1 MNQNKKRIA
10 DLRALLDE
18 LLDDGIIKERG
29 DDTTEP
35 LYLSDARCPQGLMP
49 CDSSSGDCPKE
60 GLRPHIINSNGARCY
75 TKKSIDHTRFMSKND
90 KTSWVHAI
98 RALVEEVARGQR
110 LLTTINEGAGAGA
123 PPPAPRPP
131 APRPAAA
138 SLSVQAEMT
147 ELIESEKSAAQIIGS
162 MQRLDR
168 KIKQSTGRRNSKKD
182 RTTYK
187 SRIKKE
193 EFLLDKVRQ
202 DLIIGIENDTK
213 VIERAYGRKGTN
225 TVEEADEELI
235 ERLRQIIDRKNV
247 ILTKIDEAI
256 GSDFS
261 GGFDS
266 DLGSDFSGGFDSDL
280 GSDFSGS
287 DFSGSDFSGSDFDS
301 DSDW

>member
-75 TKKSIDHTRFMSKND
+75 TKKSIDHTRFMSKKD

-110 LLTTINEGAGAGA
+110 LLTTINEGNGA
-123 PPPAPRPP
+123 PVQGPAPAPAPAPAPEPEPAPAPRPS
-131 APRPAAA
+131 AA
-138 SLSVQAEMT
+138 SLSVQAEFT
-147 ELIESEKSAAQIIGS
+147 ELKESEKSVAQIIGS
-162 MQRLDR
+162 MQRLNR
-168 KIKQSTGRRNSKKD
+168 KIKQPTGKRNSKRD
-182 RTTYK
+182 REKSK
-187 SRIKKE
+187 SRFKNEK
-193 EFLLDKVRQ
+193 FVLDKARE
-202 DLIIGIENDTK
+202 DLTKGIENDKK
-213 VIERAYGRKGTN
+213 VMESAFERRRAD
-225 TVEEADEELI
+225 TVEEGDEELI
-235 ERLRQIIDRKNV
+235 KRSRQIIERKNV
-247 ILTKIDEAI
+247 ILIKIAEAI
-256 GSDFS
+256 
-261 GGFDS
+261 
-266 DLGSDFSGGFDSDL
+266 GSDFSGGFDSDL

-287 DFSGSDFSGSDFDS
+287 DFSGSDFDS